1 MEGLGGRMFEEGVRR
16 KRFFSFGDPS
26 LILGD
31 MVRPLCLLALMGSVC
46 SSALASFEM
55 VLVADNGSNSTAT
68 RRIHRFDPDTG
79 VYLGA
84 FGNFSTDIR
93 SMTIRQ
99 GRNEAIVTAG
109 SGVYV
114 FDYNTG
120 ALKRDYSSTTFTDI
134 AISQDDT
141 YFYGVTGGS
150 VIWRTTTAAMDAGS
164 LPISAFITEASTT
177 QISSIAAT
185 AGGNIVTGQNRAG
198 ALTTFSY
205 NGVSGG
211 VGTQTVAFSPGSTL
225 GAAENVRGGGAIQA
239 YNFSGVGR
247 AVRFSSFGSQS
258 GALFVASGIGTATAA
273 AAAHT
278 GGFVAG
284 IDALTPTQGL
294 VTRFTSTGIEMQSF
308 GGSVLRKPVAMATVL
323 APEPGTMIALG
334 AGVAVLLRRR
344 KRRA

>member
-1 MEGLGGRMFEEGVRR
+1 MFEGGVGR

-99 GRNEAIVTAG
+99 SRNEAIVTAG
-109 SGVYV
+109 SGIFV

-120 ALKRDYSSTTFTDI
+120 ALKQDFSSTIFTDI
-134 AISQDDT
+134 AVSQDDT
-141 YFYGVTGGS
+141 FFYGVTGS
-150 VIWRTTTAAMDAGS
+150 NIVWRTTTAAMDAGS
-164 LPISAFITEASTT
+164 LPISAFITEATTT
-177 QISSIAAT
+177 QISSIAA
-185 AGGNIVTGQNRAG
+185 ALGGAIVTGQNRAG
-198 ALTTFSY
+198 ALSTYSY

-211 VGTQTVAFSPGSTL
+211 VGTQNAAFTPGATL
-225 GAAENVRGGGAIQA
+225 GAAENVRGGGTIQA
-239 YNFSGVGR
+239 FNFSGIGR
-247 AVRFSSFGSQS
+247 AIRFSSSGFQFG
-258 GALFVASGIGTATAA
+258 GIFVANGIGTATAA

-294 VTRFTSTGIEMQSF
+294 VTRFSSTGIEMQSF
-308 GGSVLRKPVAMATVL
+308 GGSVLRKPVAMASVL